1 MAGATPG
8 TTGLINNPV
17 IDSGTMSSQEMS
29 LPGTIGAQPRPGQ
42 RDELTPI
49 ARYIAAEMNAN
60 AAGDD
65 VKRMAEMNR
74 FDAAACITD
83 FTALPLWKQI
93 LGLGIRPEQC
103 VDMQLSYHSAALI
116 AWGMKVRQNGD
127 WDHKPKIAARFH
139 PRVPG
144 GLQHWHLYGSTLY
157 FYDVW
162 SNIHY
167 GYVGRAA
174 GFSDA
179 TLLDGAGVEQLGSD
193 LARLNLPSRSAGVDG
208 LRAFDDKHDRA
219 AIEIGIALYKR
230 RPARVSTQEVLSAV
244 VTSTLILKRP
254 YAP

>member
-1 MAGATPG
+1 MGGTPPG
-8 TTGLINNPV
+8 PTGLTNNPV
-17 IDSGTMSSQEMS
+17 IDPGTTASHETS
-29 LPGTIGAQPRPGQ
+29 LPGALGVLPRASH

-60 AAGDD
+60 AASDD

-74 FDAAACITD
+74 FQADACIAD
-83 FTALPLWKQI
+83 FTHLPLWKQI

-103 VDMQLSYHSAALI
+103 IDIQLSYHSAALI
-116 AWGMKVRQNGD
+116 AWALKVRQNGE

-144 GLQHWHLYGSTLY
+144 GLQHWHLYGNTVY
-157 FYDVW
+157 FYEVW

-174 GFSDA
+174 GFSKSV
-179 TLLDGAGVEQLGSD
+179 LLDGAGLEQMGSD
-193 LARLNLPSRSAGVDG
+193 LARLNLPTRSAGISG
-208 LRAFDDKHDRA
+208 LRAWDDPHDRA
-219 AIEIGIALYKR
+219 AITLGLDLYR
-230 RPARVSTQEVLSAV
+230 RKPTQVVAQDVLAAVLGSA
-244 VTSTLILKRP
+244 SILKRP